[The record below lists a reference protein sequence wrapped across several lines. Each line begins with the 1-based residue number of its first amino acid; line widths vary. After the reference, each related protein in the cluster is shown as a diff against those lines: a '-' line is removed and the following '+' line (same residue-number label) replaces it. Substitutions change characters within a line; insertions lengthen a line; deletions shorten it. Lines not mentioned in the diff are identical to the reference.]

1 MLEGGTAQEGRGP
14 HGSQLMSWP
23 LDSRVN
29 TKTCSFSELDRGG
42 TNFTLIR
49 ISISTNHGVLS
60 LRPAL
65 CSWVINI
72 IPMAQIT
79 KLRCLKT
86 YAKRTPSRPSPPHFC
101 RH

>member
-1 MLEGGTAQEGRGP
+1 MLEGGTAQEAGRP

-23 LDSRVN
+23 LDSRDN

-42 TNFTLIR
+42 TNFTLIQ
-49 ISISTNHGVLS
+49 ISICANHGVLS
-60 LRPAL
+60 VRPAL
-65 CSWVINI
+65 CLLVINI

-86 YAKRTPSRPSPPHFC
+86 HA
-101 RH
+101 